1 MHSKIKAGTSIVLTI
16 PVLVPPQLPR
26 MNVSRQ
32 SGSMEKH
39 IEPKFKVI
47 HNDGTISEY
56 EIWKIGDIAWHNNMV
71 SAIDVFVW
79 DDNTKDAVNY
89 EMTLEEAW
97 RGNEDL
103 LIAHF
108 TDIGIPENEW
118 NYTSAYRLN
127 RVIKAREAFVSYKRD
142 DLLNSFSRGSITYS
156 DYEMGRPASP
166 FTSINKDNLSEQ
178 EQLYL
183 D

>member
-1 MHSKIKAGTSIVLTI
+1 MIPGKLEEFLGITIWSVL
-16 PVLVPPQLPR
+16 
-26 MNVSRQ
+26 
-32 SGSMEKH
+32 
-39 IEPKFKVI
+39 FK
-47 HNDGTISEY
+47 
-56 EIWKIGDIAWHNNMV
+56 
-71 SAIDVFVW
+71 VFVW

-127 RVIKAREAFVSYKRD
+127 RVIKAREAFV
-142 DLLNSFSRGSITYS
+142 TYS

-166 FTSINKDNLSEQ
+166 FTSINEDNLSEQ

>member
-1 MHSKIKAGTSIVLTI
+1 MMEPFQNMRSGKLEKFLGITIWSVL
-16 PVLVPPQLPR
+16 
-26 MNVSRQ
+26 
-32 SGSMEKH
+32 
-39 IEPKFKVI
+39 FK
-47 HNDGTISEY
+47 
-56 EIWKIGDIAWHNNMV
+56 
-71 SAIDVFVW
+71 VFVW

-166 FTSINKDNLSEQ
+166 FTSINEDNLREQ